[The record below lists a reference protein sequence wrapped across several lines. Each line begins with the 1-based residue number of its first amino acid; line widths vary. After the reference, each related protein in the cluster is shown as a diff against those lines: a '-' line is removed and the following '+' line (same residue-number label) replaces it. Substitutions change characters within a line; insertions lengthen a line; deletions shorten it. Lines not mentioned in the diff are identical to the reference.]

1 MRTYKGKQ
9 WCEHVELCKK
19 SFGCVCVSFLLC
31 KKSFPFFFFFVY
43 FFMIGAKNKIIHTYF
58 SVCVCLVFMNEVIH
72 FFFFFPFWCL
82 FCYEQSHSIFLLIGA
97 LLLLKSCIHILV
109 CSIFAM
115 NEVIH
120 FFSLLIDMKSFMHI
134 LVLNCCNSESA
145 AMCTELASLLVDIIF
160 RTLSIYDDRGSRKA
174 VDDLIAKALGE
185 VLFMKNFAA
194 ALVQVMERQLKVQ
207 SHVGCYRLLRWSCL
221 LLSRSQFATVSKN
234 ALCRVAAAQASL
246 LNIVVQRSFRERR
259 ACKQT
264 FFNLFSQVL
273 LV

>member
-1 MRTYKGKQ
+1 M
-9 WCEHVELCKK
+9 K
-19 SFGCVCVSFLLC
+19 SF
-31 KKSFPFFFFFVY
+31 
-43 FFMIGAKNKIIHTYF
+43 I
-58 SVCVCLVFMNEVIH
+58 

-120 FFSLLIDMKSFMHI
+120 FFSLLIDMKSFIHI

-264 FFNLFSQVL
+264 FFNMFSQVL